1 MRHLSVRAAVF
12 ILGLLLPQLCVSKNN
27 HPKKTN
33 DVFICGTSAE
43 REINALISGRY
54 QEDSQRRQRLARG
67 RVPLAA
73 EAAAAAFDSGD
84 VAVIEDDGT
93 IIRQPNPFDLSG
105 RSFRFEPA
113 SANSYRVVATSTGF
127 NAAGGTTLR
136 LADDD
141 TVARNLGFDFTFYG
155 KSYTTIQ
162 LNSDGNLTFGQ
173 GDVSTS
179 DRDLGRFVSGPPRIG
194 PFFAD
199 LDPSRG
205 AILVRDESDGVVFVW
220 SSVPQF
226 SESGSNQYN
235 NFSAKLYRN
244 GNIEFVYGTQVD
256 STESIVGISP
266 GGNQDG
272 IQAISYG
279 SDLPTAAL
287 AGSIAESFATQMV
300 LSETA
305 AAKKFFQT
313 HPDSF
318 DHLNLFLAFDYDLGG
333 NAYAYELNVKNEIE
347 GIGLGTADHSTE
359 YGSNH
364 RLRSFLNMGTLTGPF
379 RYPSDP
385 NQVFLGTNSTLGLM
399 GQESGHRWLAFT
411 PFRDQDTGQSSTS
424 ILGRDLA
431 HWSFFMD
438 SDGSVMEGN
447 DIEDRGAGQ
456 GSARFRTVGATDT
469 YSLLDQYIMGLR
481 GKEDVPSM
489 FFVQDPTGTSKQA
502 ASNPSI
508 GVTFGGTRRDFT
520 VDQIISANG
529 TRVPSVFQAP
539 KVFRQGFVLLTQRG
553 QTATQEQIQKVQRIR
568 DAWVSFFN
576 RETQGHGWILTDL
589 QDTPGTTPAR
599 LLFPYFHG
607 NAQRFTGIALANW
620 GSTPADVT
628 LQAYDNNGSPIA
640 SPSNIINPRVLTI
653 SPGAQTAML
662 AEQILGLSLSDP
674 RDGWIAADS
683 TSSQVTG
690 FFLDQ
695 DVDLKLMDGA
705 VAAGATATN
714 LIFDRAQ
721 QGPGIFGNQALR
733 NLINV
738 VNPNPGEVQLTFKLV
753 NDRGSDD
760 ASASATL
767 GGNARLSQDLT
778 ALFPGSGARQSGY
791 VRLTSSGGV
800 VGYQSV
806 ETGADLFAL
815 PAQAPSGATRL
826 YSAQF
831 ASGGVRGVQYF
842 TDLNFINT
850 SAQSRS
856 VQVLLVGNNG
866 VPVAGITNPATI
878 QLGPGQQSRSRGDAV
893 FGLPDPA
900 VSPTVVEGSLV
911 VTADGPGIV
920 GDVVFGDALNQK
932 FIASLPLDSS
942 PASNMVLSQVAQGS
956 PNAGK
961 PYFTGVALYNPNS
974 TAVQV
979 TLDVYS
985 EQGTKTGSGIV
996 SLGAGNRTSRTL
1008 PELVPAISNQ
1018 VRGFIR
1024 LTSSG
1029 GPVVAFEL
1037 FGDQAQDFLAA
1048 VPPQPIQP

>member
-1 MRHLSVRAAVF
+1 MQQSWVRIVVLA
-12 ILGLLLPQLCVSKNN
+12 LGLILPPLAVSKSN

-33 DVFICGTSAE
+33 DAFVCGTSAE
-43 REINALISGRY
+43 RETNALVSGRY
-54 QEDSQRRQRLARG
+54 HADLLRRQGLGRG
-67 RVPLAA
+67 RVLLAA
-73 EAAAAAFDSGD
+73 EPVAAAFDSGD

-93 IIRQPNPFDLSG
+93 IIRQPNPFDLAG

-113 SANSYRVVATSTGF
+113 SANSYRVVATPTPF
-127 NAAGGTTLR
+127 NATGGTSLR

-141 TVARNLGFDFTFYG
+141 TVTRNLGFTFTFYG
-155 KSYTTIQ
+155 KTYTAVQ
-162 LNSDGNLTFGQ
+162 LNSDGNLTFGA
-173 GDVSTS
+173 GDVSTL
-179 DRDLGRFVSGPPRIG
+179 DRDLGRFASGPPRIG
-194 PFFAD
+194 PFFTD

-205 AILVRDESDGVVFVW
+205 AILVRDEADGIVFVW

-226 SESGSNQYN
+226 SEAGSSLFN
-235 NFSAKLYRN
+235 NFSVKLYRN

-272 IQAISYG
+272 ISAVSY
-279 SDLPTAAL
+279 SSALPTSEL
-287 AGSIAESFATQMV
+287 PGTIAESFATQFV

-305 AAKKFFQT
+305 AAKKFFQN

-347 GIGLGTADHSTE
+347 GIALGTDDHSLD

-364 RLRSFLNMGTLTGPF
+364 RLRSFLNMGTLTGPN

-385 NQVFLGTNSTLGLM
+385 NEIFLGTNNTLGLM

-411 PFRDQDTGQSSTS
+411 PFLDPTTGRSSTS

-447 DIEDRGAGQ
+447 DIEDRGAGF
-456 GSARFRTVGATDT
+456 GSTRFRTIRATDT
-469 YSLLDQYIMGLR
+469 YSMLDQYIMGLR

-489 FFVQDPTGTSKQA
+489 FFVQNPTGTLKQA

-508 GVTFGGTRRDFT
+508 GVSFGGTRRDFT

-529 TRVPSVFQAP
+529 LRVPSVFQAP
-539 KVFRQGFVLLTQRG
+539 KVFRQGFILLTQRG

-568 DAWVSFFN
+568 DAWVEFFN
-576 RETQGHGWILTDL
+576 RETQGRGWIVTNL
-589 QDTPGTTPAR
+589 QDTPGTTPTR
-599 LLFPYFHG
+599 MLFPYFHG
-607 NAQRFTGIALANW
+607 NTQRYTGIAIANW

-628 LQAYDNNGSPIA
+628 FQAYSNNGSPVA
-640 SPSNIINPRVLTI
+640 SPSSIINPRVLTI
-653 SPGAQTAML
+653 PPGAQIAML
-662 AEQILGLSLSDP
+662 AEQIHGLLLSDP
-674 RDGWIAADS
+674 RDGWIVANS

-690 FFLDQ
+690 FFLDG
-695 DVDLKLMDGA
+695 DVDLKLLDGA
-705 VAAGATATN
+705 VAASGTATT

-721 QGPGIFGNQALR
+721 QGAGIFGSQALR

-738 VNPNPGEVQLTFKLV
+738 VNPNPGEVQLTFRLV
-753 NDRGSDD
+753 NDRGED
-760 ASASATL
+760 ATATASL
-767 GGNARLSQDLT
+767 SGNARLSQDL
-778 ALFPGSGARQSGY
+778 ASLFPGSGTRQSGY
-791 VRLTSSGGV
+791 VRLTSTGGV

-806 ETGADLFAL
+806 DTGADSFAL
-815 PAQAPSGATRL
+815 PAQAPANATRL

-831 ASGGVRGVQYF
+831 ASGGVRGIQYF
-842 TDLNFINT
+842 TDLNLINT
-850 SAQSRS
+850 SAQTRS

-866 VPVAGITNPATI
+866 VPVAGITNPAT
-878 QLGPGQQSRSRGDAV
+878 LRLEPGQQSRTRGDAV

-900 VSPTVVEGSLV
+900 LTASIVEGSLL
-911 VTADGPGIV
+911 VTADGPGVV

-932 FIASLPLDSS
+932 FIASLPLDAN
-942 PASNMVLSQVAQGS
+942 PASNIVLSQVAQGS

-961 PYFTGVALYNPNS
+961 PYFTGVALYNPNN

-985 EQGTKTGSGIV
+985 EQGTKTGTGIV
-996 SLGAGNRTSRTL
+996 SLPAGNRISRTL

-1029 GPVVAFEL
+1029 GPVVTFEL